1 MSLLHPKTKNLRVG
15 MNVRFRMRVGCRDA
29 LVYKIIGRDRLT
41 RTRFNLGRNK
51 WADEDGYR
59 LTINHVHENEL
70 ERA

>member
-1 MSLLHPKTKNLRVG
+1 MSLLHPKTKNLRIG

-41 RTRFNLGRNK
+41 RTRFNLGGCK
-51 WADEDGYR
+51 FKGEYR
-59 LTINHVHENEL
+59 LTINNVHENEL

>member
-1 MSLLHPKTKNLRVG
+1 MSLLHPKTKNLRIG

-41 RTRFNLGRNK
+41 RTRFNLGGCKFN
-51 WADEDGYR
+51 DEYR
-59 LTINHVHENEL
+59 LTINNVHENEL

>member
-15 MNVRFRMRVGCRDA
+15 MNVRFRMNGGKDT

-51 WADEDGYR
+51 WFGEDGYR